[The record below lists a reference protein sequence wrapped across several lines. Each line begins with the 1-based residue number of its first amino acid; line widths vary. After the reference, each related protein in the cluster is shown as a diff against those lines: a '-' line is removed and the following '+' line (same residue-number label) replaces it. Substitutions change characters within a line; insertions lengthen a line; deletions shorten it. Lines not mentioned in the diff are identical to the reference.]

1 MSSSPS
7 NMFALYTE
15 AVEVSNAASAFE
27 SFREFEETSLFVEKI
42 TKAQNMLIDHILEVA
57 EKIVIEAAASGAK
70 SSVVYTFRG
79 ADVFEGFSIL
89 FMMLGGVEYEQKV
102 RLDNYG
108 FEPALK
114 KLTDAVSPFS
124 LRHTWERST
133 NENSIVLIWE

>member
-1 MSSSPS
+1 MSSP
-7 NMFALYTE
+7 NMFTLYAE
-15 AVEVSNAASAFE
+15 AVEVSNAAEAFE
-27 SFREFEETSLFVEKI
+27 DLREFEETTLFVEKI
-42 TKAQNMLIDHILEVA
+42 TKAQNMLIDHIVKES

-70 SSVVYTFRG
+70 SAVVYTFRG

-108 FEPALK
+108 FQPALK
-114 KLTDAVSPFS
+114 QLTEAVSPFAI
-124 LRHTWERST
+124 RHTWDRAS